1 MFTETLH
8 QILPGLFI
16 SDKLAASNPGLL
28 KRSGITHIIVCA
40 AEIKGKHNK
49 EFTTL
54 HLNLEDNKTCELE
67 KIMNP
72 CVNFIKKAKRLKG
85 NTLLYDND
93 GKSRSVSIAIG
104 YMIEVH
110 GYKYYSALN
119 HIKRFH
125 SVAAPSKN
133 FVDQLMAIEAKEKK
147 LAAEEACNCAIF

>member
-1 MFTETLH
+1 MFTDKLH

-28 KRSGITHIIVCA
+28 KRAGITHIIVCA
-40 AEIKGKHNK
+40 AEIKSKHNK
-49 EFTTL
+49 DFTTL
-54 HLNLEDNKTCELE
+54 HLNLEDNIACDLE
-67 KIMNP
+67 SIIKP

-93 GKSRSVSIAIG
+93 GKSRSVSIAIA

-133 FVDQLMAIEAKEKK
+133 FVDQLIAYEVKEKK
-147 LAAEEACNCAIF
+147 LAAEEACNCGIF